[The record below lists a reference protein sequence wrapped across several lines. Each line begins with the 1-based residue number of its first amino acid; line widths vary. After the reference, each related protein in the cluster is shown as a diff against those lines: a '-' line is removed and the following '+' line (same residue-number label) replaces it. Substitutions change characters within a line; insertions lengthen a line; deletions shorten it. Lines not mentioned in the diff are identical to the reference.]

1 MGYWSNE
8 PMSGDFPQ
16 DMKDIFREE
25 LIIEFGNKKVL
36 NKMNK
41 YYNQQNN
48 MEENKIYDINDIDI
62 STYED
67 YINEFNR
74 WIKEYILLNEDAILK
89 FVEHKV
95 NFRGYNLSKNQI
107 NYIIPLSF
115 LELEIKLKKESRL
128 SKYLLELL
136 NNTDGGS
143 EDRGYEEKENMYP
156 NKLYSPYDFIKYY
169 IDNWSDLISGDIHYS
184 KISSNVD
191 IIPTLGKNL
200 INVK

>member
-95 NFRGYNLSKNQI
+95 NFRGYNLSKN
-107 NYIIPLSF
+107 YIIPLSF
-115 LELEIKLKKESRL
+115 LEWEIKLKKESRL